1 MLSRIVAFL
10 GLKRSMVGLLTMA
23 ILVGLG
29 EKMGERFL
37 PLYLIALGA
46 SPLIPGFLNGI
57 DNLLSALYSYP
68 GGWLTDRLGYKRAL
82 ALFNLVAM
90 VGFLI
95 VIAFPYWIAVLI
107 GSLFFISWTALS
119 LPATMEVVSTVL
131 PKNKR
136 TMGVSLHSLVRR
148 IPMALGPVLGGV
160 LIDLYGVTTG
170 VRLSFTVAFLLA
182 ALALIV
188 QQTMIEEQKKEK
200 EPVAEGF
207 WALVTG
213 MPKELKALLVSDI
226 LVRFCEQIPYAYLA
240 IWAIQHS
247 AGARVSGTEFGL
259 LTAIEMVTALLIYI
273 PVAYLAD
280 KGEKKPLVVIT
291 FLNFTLF
298 PLVLYFAKSFALLVV
313 AFIIRGLKEFGE
325 PTRKAL
331 IMDLAPE
338 GKKATTFGSYYLVRD
353 TVVSLSAF
361 AGAFL
366 WQISPEAN
374 LFTAAAFGALGTLWF
389 AVKGRSR

>member
-1 MLSRIVAFL
+1 MFSRIVAFL

-82 ALFNLVAM
+82 ALFNLIAM

-95 VIAFPYWIAVLI
+95 VIAFPYWVAVII

-148 IPMALGPVLGGV
+148 VPMALGPVLGGV

-200 EPVAEGF
+200 EPSSEGF

-240 IWAIQHS
+240 IWAMQS
-247 AGARVSGTEFGL
+247 AQGARVSGTEFGI

-291 FLNFTLF
+291 FFNFTLF

-338 GKKATTFGSYYLVRD
+338 GKKPTTFGSYYLVRD

>member
-1 MLSRIVAFL
+1 MFSRIVAFL

-82 ALFNLVAM
+82 ALFNLIAM

-95 VIAFPYWIAVLI
+95 VIAFPYWVAVII

-148 IPMALGPVLGGV
+148 VPMALGPVLGGV
-160 LIDLYGVTTG
+160 LIALYGVPTG
-170 VRLSFTVAFLLA
+170 VRRSFPVAFLLA

-200 EPVAEGF
+200 EPSSEGF

-240 IWAIQHS
+240 IWAMQS
-247 AGARVSGTEFGL
+247 AQGARVSGTEFGI

-291 FLNFTLF
+291 FFNFTLF